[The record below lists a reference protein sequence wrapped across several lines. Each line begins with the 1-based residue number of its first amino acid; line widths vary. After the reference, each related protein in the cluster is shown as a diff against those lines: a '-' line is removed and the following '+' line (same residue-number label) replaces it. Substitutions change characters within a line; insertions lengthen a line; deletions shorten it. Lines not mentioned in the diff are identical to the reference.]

1 MYYLEK
7 VYGGSGMLFGGVL
20 GVVLGK
26 VLVIGGGVVGINV
39 VKMVLG
45 FGVDVIILDC
55 LFFCLC

>member
-1 MYYLEK
+1 
-7 VYGGSGMLFGGVL
+7 MLFGGVS

-45 FGVDVIILDC
+45 LGVDVIIFDC
-55 LFFCLC
+55 LLLCFC

>member
-1 MYYLEK
+1 MYYFEK
-7 VYGGSGMLFGGVL
+7 VYGGSGIFFGGVL

-45 FGVDVIILDC
+45 FGVDVIIFDC
-55 LFFCLC
+55 LFFCFC